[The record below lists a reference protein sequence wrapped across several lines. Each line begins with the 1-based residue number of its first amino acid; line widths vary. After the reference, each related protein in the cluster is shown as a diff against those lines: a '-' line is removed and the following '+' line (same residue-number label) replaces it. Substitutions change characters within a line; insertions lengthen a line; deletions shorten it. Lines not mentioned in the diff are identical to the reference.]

1 MSNRIPDLILLT
13 EKNASGCG
21 ALPLVLHPLA
31 NEIWARD
38 DTELP
43 VLAFHQITQR
53 NPIQF
58 FKLRQ
63 AQQGPQA
70 AFAGGLHQLI
80 EIRQMTVKQL
90 SGNSNSDMSGMI
102 ASIHTCSLRTIEVA
116 EPYFQWMLRGNDSCE
131 KSGQRSVNFGNQKG
145 SRWLGAKKSDTGNSL
160 HT

>member
-13 EKNASGCG
+13 EKNSLSRG

-38 DTELP
+38 DAKLP
-43 VLAFHQITQR
+43 VLALHQVTQR

-58 FKLRQ
+58 FKVRQ

-90 SGNSNSDMSGMI
+90 SGNSNGDMSGMI
-102 ASIHTCSLRTIEVA
+102 TSIHTCSLRAIEVA
-116 EPYFQWMLRGNDSCE
+116 EPYFQWMHGGNVSCE
-131 KSGQRSVNFGNQKG
+131 KSGQ
-145 SRWLGAKKSDTGNSL
+145 
-160 HT
+160 